1 MTPEPVLIKRYGA
14 CRLYNTATA
23 TYVSDADLEE
33 MVLSGERFVIVDA
46 KSGKVITAELLDR
59 LH

>member
-1 MTPEPVLIKRYGA
+1 MTPEPILIKRYGKS
-14 CRLYNTATA
+14 RLYNTATA
-23 TYVSDADLEE
+23 TYVSQADLEE

-46 KSGKVITAELLDR
+46 KTGKVITGELLER